1 MPDSDASGVAVCF
14 PVLFQTATL
23 AATQP
28 VHLPNSR
35 QTTKLCAVDK
45 C

>member
-14 PVLFQTATL
+14 PVLFHTVTL

-28 VHLPNSR
+28 VHLLNSR
-35 QTTKLCAVDK
+35 QTATLCNVDK